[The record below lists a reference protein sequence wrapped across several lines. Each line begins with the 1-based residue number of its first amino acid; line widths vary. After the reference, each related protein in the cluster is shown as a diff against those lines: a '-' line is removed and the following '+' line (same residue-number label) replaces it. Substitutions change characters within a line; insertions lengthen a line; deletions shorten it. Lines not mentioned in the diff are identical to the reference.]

1 MPSTPSVPSTLQS
14 KAVVS
19 TLDRLLAAEE
29 RQDLA
34 AAFAAVGVDM
44 TGEFPVGLSSAD
56 LAERTK
62 DIIMSVSREGGQLLY
77 LLTRAV
83 RARTV
88 VEFGTS
94 FGISTLYLASA
105 VRDNGGGQVITT
117 ELQPDK
123 ARRAHENFVAAGLDD
138 LVDLRPGDALETLRD
153 LPGPIDLLL
162 LDGWPNLRL
171 QVLSLVQPWLRP
183 GALVICDDIDLEIS
197 RDMNQDFVDHVNDP
211 ASGYLSLRLPVHMGV
226 QLCLKLD

>member
-1 MPSTPSVPSTLQS
+1 MSSTLRS
-14 KAVVS
+14 DAVTS
-19 TLDRLLAAEE
+19 TLNRLLAAEE
-29 RQDLA
+29 QQDLA
-34 AAFAAVGVDM
+34 AAFANAGVDM
-44 TGEFPVGLSSAD
+44 AGEYPVDVSAAD

-62 DIIMSVSREGGQLLY
+62 DVIMSVTREGGQLLY

-123 ARRAHENFVAAGLDD
+123 ARRAHENIAAAGLDD
-138 LVDLRPGDALETLRD
+138 LVDLRLGDARETLRD
-153 LPGPIDLLL
+153 LPGPVDLLL
-162 LDGWPNLRL
+162 LDGWLDLRL
-171 QVLSLVQPWLRP
+171 PILTLVEPRLRP
-183 GALVICDDIDLEIS
+183 GALVIVDDSDLYAG
-197 RDMNQDFVDHVNDP
+197 QDFNAGFVAHVDDP
-211 ASGYLSLRLPVHMGV
+211 ANGYLSVRLPVHQGV
-226 QLCLKLD
+226 QVCLKLG